1 MNVMGLI
8 LTISVYPFVA
18 IMFFILKNELAPK
31 HGIYC
36 GVRLTKENAQT
47 PEAERIIADC
57 GRAMKRDFVVLMLAP
72 LPMLLIP
79 WFSIFFTVWMLWLIV
94 GIFIFFIPYIR
105 ANKRLKALKLEK
117 GWKKESTCRIAA
129 EIKNAGKIR
138 KVKWYHFAPPCLFS
152 VVLFAVSLARFARA
166 DEPMFGVMTGTFA
179 AITFLF
185 WGIAVWMDRQNTQV
199 ISMDSAVNL
208 NYARAKK
215 NLWKKLW
222 VGCAWLNTAYLAGL
236 LFSFDKELRMTGLF
250 WWISAVYIIVTIV
263 LLVWILK
270 AKKRLEAAYFADG
283 ELVETD
289 DDDYWIWGLFYCNP
303 ADGHAMVEKRVG
315 VGTTMNYGTPKGKL
329 AGLLLGLLGGIGIL
343 SLPCICVWVILLE
356 FVPIKL
362 SVEDGRLIASQI
374 RVDYSLP
381 AGSIQDITLLEEL
394 PRLERVSG
402 TSMDELKKGNYRI
415 AEVGRCQVFLN
426 PQNSIFI
433 RLEAGGTVYY
443 LSGFDDAQT
452 LEVYKALTE

>member
-1 MNVMGLI
+1 MNVAGLI
-8 LTISVYPFVA
+8 LTICVYPFVA

-47 PEAERIIADC
+47 PEVERIIADC
-57 GRAMKRDFVVLMLAP
+57 SRSLKRDFVVLMLMP
-72 LPMLLIP
+72 LPVLFIP
-79 WFSIFFTVWMLWLIV
+79 WFSISFTVWTLWLIV
-94 GIFIFFIPYIR
+94 GIFIFFIPYIK

-152 VVLFAVSLARFARA
+152 VALFAVSLIRFAKA
-166 DEPMFGVMTGTFA
+166 DEAVFGIMTGTFA

-222 VGCAWLNTAYLAGL
+222 VGCAWLNTAYLAGI

-250 WWISAVYIIVTIV
+250 WWINAVYIIVTIA
-263 LLVWILK
+263 LLVWMLRV
-270 AKKRLEAAYFADG
+270 KKRLDAAYFAHE

-315 VGTTMNYGTPKGKL
+315 VGTTMNFGTRSGKIT
-329 AGLLLGLLGGIGIL
+329 GVLLSALGGISIL
-343 SLPCICVWVILLE
+343 SLPFICVWVILLE

-362 SVEDGRLIASQI
+362 SVEEGRLIARQI
-374 RVDYSLP
+374 GVDYSVSASL
-381 AGSIQDITLLEEL
+381 IQDVTLLEEL

-402 TSMDELKKGNYRI
+402 TSMDGLKKGNYRI

-452 LEVYKALTE
+452 LKVYKALTE

>member
-1 MNVMGLI
+1 MNVTGLI
-8 LTISVYPFVA
+8 LTIIVYPFVA

-31 HGIYC
+31 RGIYC

-47 PEAERIIADC
+47 PEVERIIADC
-57 GRAMKRDFVVLMLAP
+57 SRSMKREFAILMLAP
-72 LPMLLIP
+72 VPMLFIP
-79 WFSIFFTVWMLWLIV
+79 WFSIFLTVWLLWLII
-94 GIFIFFIPYIR
+94 GIFIFYVPYIK
-105 ANKRLKALKLEK
+105 ANKRLKELKLEK
-117 GWKKESTCRIAA
+117 GWKKESLCRTAA
-129 EIKNAGKIR
+129 EIKNAGRIR
-138 KVKWYHFAPPCLFS
+138 KIKWYHFAPSCFLS
-152 VVLFAVSLARFARA
+152 IVLFAVSIMKFAKA
-166 DEPMFGVMTGTFA
+166 GEPVFIIMTGTFA

-185 WGIAVWMDRQNTQV
+185 WGIAIWMDRQNTQV

-222 VGCAWLNTAYLAGL
+222 VGCAWLNTAYLAGV
-236 LFSFDKELRMTGLF
+236 LFSFDKELRLTALF
-250 WWISAVYIIVTIV
+250 WGISAIYTIGTIV

-270 AKKRLEAAYFADG
+270 AKKRLDEAYFANG
-283 ELVETD
+283 EMIETD
-289 DDDYWIWGLFYCNP
+289 NDDCWIWGLFYYNP

-315 VGTTMNYGTPKGKL
+315 VGTTMNYGTPKGKI
-329 AGLLLGLLGGIGIL
+329 AGVLLGLLGGIGIL
-343 SLPCICVWVILLE
+343 SLPCVCAWVILLE

-374 RVDYSLP
+374 GIDYSIP
-381 AGSIQDITLLEEL
+381 ADSIQDIILLEAL

-415 AEVGRCQVFLN
+415 AEAGRCQVFLN

-433 RLEAGGTVYY
+433 RLEAGGTIYY
-443 LSGFDDAQT
+443 LSGADDAQT
-452 LEVYKALTE
+452 LTVYEALTE

>member
-1 MNVMGLI
+1 MNITGLI
-8 LTISVYPFVA
+8 LTIIIYPFVA
-18 IMFFILKNELAPK
+18 IMFFVVKNELAPK
-31 HGIYC
+31 RGIYC
-36 GVRLTKENAQT
+36 GVRMTKENAQT
-47 PEAERIIADC
+47 PEVEQIIADC
-57 GRAMKRDFVVLMLAP
+57 SRTMKRDFVILLLVP
-72 LPMLLIP
+72 VPMLFIP
-79 WFSIFFTVWMLWLIV
+79 WFSIFFTFWMLWLIIGV
-94 GIFIFFIPYIR
+94 FIFFVPYIK
-105 ANKRLKALKLEK
+105 ANKRLKELKLEK
-117 GWKKESTCRIAA
+117 GWKKESICQTAA

-138 KVKWYHFAPPCLFS
+138 KVKWYHFAPSCFLS
-152 VVLFAVSLARFARA
+152 MVLFAVSLMKFTKAG
-166 DEPMFGVMTGTFA
+166 EPVLGMMTGTFA

-222 VGCAWLNTAYLAGL
+222 VGCAWLNTAYLAGVL
-236 LFSFDKELRMTGLF
+236 LSYNKELRLTALF

-263 LLVWILK
+263 LLVRMLK
-270 AKKRLEAAYFADG
+270 AKKRLEEAYFADG
-283 ELVETD
+283 EMVETD
-289 DDDYWIWGLFYCNP
+289 DDDCWIWGLFYYNP

-315 VGTTMNYGTPKGKL
+315 AGTTMNYGTPKGKI
-329 AGLLLGLLGGIGIL
+329 AGILLGLLGGISIL
-343 SLPCICVWVILLE
+343 SLPCVCAWVILLE

-362 SVEDGRLIASQI
+362 SVQDGRLTASQI
-374 RVDYSLP
+374 SVDYSLP
-381 AGSIQDITLLEEL
+381 VGAIQDVTLLEAL

-402 TSMDELKKGNYRI
+402 TSMDGLKKGNYRI

-426 PQNSIFI
+426 PQNNIFI